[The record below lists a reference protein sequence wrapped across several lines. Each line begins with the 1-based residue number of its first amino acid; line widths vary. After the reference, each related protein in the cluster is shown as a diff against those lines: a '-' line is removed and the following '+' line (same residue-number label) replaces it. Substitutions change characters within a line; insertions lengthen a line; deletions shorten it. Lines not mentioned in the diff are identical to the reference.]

1 MQLRPW
7 CFFEFRKKGD
17 FENNQRVTKNKELMN
32 EGPKVRANNIKRTN
46 RVTEGQRNDVEA
58 YLITLINKT
67 YYFCVRPVHI
77 SS

>member
-1 MQLRPW
+1 
-7 CFFEFRKKGD
+7 
-17 FENNQRVTKNKELMN
+17 MN